1 MFLGRR
7 CGETYDCYISGIHR
21 ICSSNN
27 PKYTVNEYRRCSM
40 IFPRKST
47 ISAWLYQGNTTSGGT
62 TSESQN
68 SPDITTGPPDIV
80 GAFPDVIVLTR
91 YIINLV
97 FSDIVL
103 STVAYK
109 DLRSSP
115 DIVHSPQIATR
126 GTTNKN
132 PIMEL
137 RLAMRT
143 WQGSALPTL

>member
-1 MFLGRR
+1 
-7 CGETYDCYISGIHR
+7 
-21 ICSSNN
+21 
-27 PKYTVNEYRRCSM
+27 M

-109 DLRSSP
+109 DLRSRP

-126 GTTNKN
+126 GTTNEN

-143 WQGSALPTL
+143 WQGSANFVG